1 MNRKIIF
8 EKAGMRYRR
17 ATINDVGTLV
27 NFRIR
32 FLNELGNHPE
42 NEETKIL
49 RNSLKQYFSESIP
62 SNYFVG
68 WLAECEGKIVGTSG
82 MVVWQMPGRYGG
94 LEEGRLGYILNMYTV
109 PEARGK
115 GICTQ
120 LLDELMKEARK
131 LGLKYLQLHASE
143 DGVGI
148 YKKAGFTYPKQVE
161 MIMRL

>member
-1 MNRKIIF
+1 MNRKASF
-8 EKAGMRYRR
+8 EKARIRYRR

-42 NEETKIL
+42 NEETEIL

-62 SNYFVG
+62 SNCFVG
-68 WLAECEGKIVGTSG
+68 WLAECEGKTVGTSG
-82 MVVWQMPGRYGG
+82 MVVWHMPGRYRG
-94 LEEGRLGYILNMYTV
+94 LEEGKLGYILNMYTL

-115 GICTQ
+115 GICTR

-143 DGVGI
+143 DGVSI
-148 YKKAGFTYPKQVE
+148 YKKAGFTYPKQTE
-161 MIMRL
+161 MTMRL

>member
-1 MNRKIIF
+1 LDKKTSF
-8 EKAGMRYRR
+8 EKAKIRYRR
-17 ATINDVGTLV
+17 ATINDVGILV
-27 NFRIR
+27 DFRIR

-42 NEETKIL
+42 NEDTEIL

-62 SNYFVG
+62 SNCFVG
-68 WLAECEGKIVGTSG
+68 WLAESEGKTVGTSG

-115 GICTQ
+115 GICTR

-143 DGVGI
+143 DGIGI
-148 YKKAGFTYPKQVE
+148 YKKAGFTYPKQAE
-161 MIMRL
+161 MTMRL

>member
-1 MNRKIIF
+1 MNRKAGF
-8 EKAGMRYRR
+8 EKAGIRYRR
-17 ATINDVGTLV
+17 ATINDVETLV
-27 NFRIR
+27 SFRIR

-62 SNYFVG
+62 SNCFVG
-68 WLAECEGKIVGTSG
+68 WLAECEGKVVGTSG

-115 GICTQ
+115 GICTR

-131 LGLKYLQLHASE
+131 LGLKYLHLHASE
-143 DGVGI
+143 EGAGI
-148 YKKAGFTYPKQVE
+148 YKKAGFYPKQTE
-161 MIMRL
+161 MTMRL

>member
-1 MNRKIIF
+1 LDKKTSF
-8 EKAGMRYRR
+8 EKAKIRYRR

-27 NFRIR
+27 DFRIR
-32 FLNELGNHPE
+32 FLNELDNHPE
-42 NEETKIL
+42 NEKTQML

-62 SNYFVG
+62 SNCFVG
-68 WLAECEGKIVGTSG
+68 WLAECEGKTVGTSG
-82 MVVWQMPGRYGG
+82 MVVWQIPGRYGG

-115 GICTQ
+115 GICTR

-131 LGLKYLQLHASE
+131 LGLKYLHLHASE

>member
-1 MNRKIIF
+1 LNRKASF
-8 EKAGMRYRR
+8 EKARIRYRQ

-32 FLNELGNHPE
+32 FLNELGNHTE

-49 RNSLKQYFSESIP
+49 RNSLKRYFSVSIP
-62 SNYFVG
+62 SNHFVG
-68 WLAECEGKIVGTSG
+68 WLAEYEGKIVGTSG

-94 LEEGRLGYILNMYTV
+94 LEEGKLGYILNMYTV

-115 GICTQ
+115 GICTR

-131 LGLKYLQLHASE
+131 LGLKYLHLHASE
-143 DGVGI
+143 DGASI
-148 YKKAGFTYPKQVE
+148 YKKAGFTYPKQAE

>member
-1 MNRKIIF
+1 MDKKTSF
-8 EKAGMRYRR
+8 EKAKIRYRR
-17 ATINDVGTLV
+17 ATINDVGILV
-27 NFRIR
+27 DFRIR

-42 NEETKIL
+42 NEDTEIL

-62 SNYFVG
+62 SNCFVG
-68 WLAECEGKIVGTSG
+68 WLAECEGNIVGTSG

-115 GICTQ
+115 GICTR

-143 DGVGI
+143 DGIGI
-148 YKKAGFTYPKQVE
+148 YKKAGFTYPKQAE
-161 MIMRL
+161 MTMRL

>member
-1 MNRKIIF
+1 MNRKTSF

-42 NEETKIL
+42 NEKTEML

-68 WLAECEGKIVGTSG
+68 CLAECEGKIVGTSE
-82 MVVWQMPGRYGG
+82 WSSGRCQEDTEY
-94 LEEGRLGYILNMYTV
+94 LKMEDSDTSLT
-109 PEARGK
+109 
-115 GICTQ
+115 CTP
-120 LLDELMKEARK
+120 
-131 LGLKYLQLHASE
+131 
-143 DGVGI
+143 
-148 YKKAGFTYPKQVE
+148 FPKQE
-161 MIMRL
+161 EKASAHGYLMN

>member
-1 MNRKIIF
+1 MNKKTSF
-8 EKAGMRYRR
+8 EKAGIRYRR
-17 ATINDVGTLV
+17 ATINDVETLV

-32 FLNELGNHPE
+32 FLNELDNHPE
-42 NEETKIL
+42 NEKTQML

-62 SNYFVG
+62 SNCFVG

-109 PEARGK
+109 PEARRRGV
-115 GICTQ
+115 CTR

-148 YKKAGFTYPKQVE
+148 YKRAGFTCPKQIE
-161 MIMRL
+161 MTMRL